1 MTNLLGTV
9 LDEIRRF
16 ITKKW
21 VKVHDQSGNADDR
34 YKPRKQIRFKTSMLR
49 TDLSD
54 YSDAHIVLKGT
65 ITVTDPDNDEY
76 DKELAFKNIANSLI
90 TQKIQ
95 TL

>member
-1 MTNLLGTV
+1 MTNLLGTM

-21 VKVHDQSGNADDR
+21 VKVQDQSGNADDR

-54 YSDAHIVLKGT
+54 YSHAYIVRKET

-76 DKELAFKNIANSLI
+76 DKELAFKNIANSLR